1 MEPGLFSM
9 VRGLESGSDG
19 AVNSCEVI
27 LIMTGIISTQTGVV
41 ELLRP
46 ARLRALLLQLH
57 CS

>member
-1 MEPGLFSM
+1 MNGTRLFSM
-9 VRGLESGSDG
+9 VRGLELGSDG

-41 ELLRP
+41 EP
-46 ARLRALLLQLH
+46 TRALLLQLQ